1 MRRLTLTVGLLILL
15 GGVYVAMQGTQIL
28 IPIAQVTGFV
38 SRGVSVTPIMS
49 STLLSVPGSNYTYL
63 TADLKENVQVTG
75 ILQVEGGGEIGFY
88 VMNEGN
94 FSLWRHGYPSMTE
107 LARPIAI
114 NYNFTFVPSESG
126 VYYFVFSN
134 EEQTHKNIIFDLNVV
149 EFTPII
155 SPLVQYA
162 DFGMMLFGF
171 LLVIVGAKTGRKHPP
186 VPKCKFCGK
195 RLASGETFCSKC
207 GRSQD

>member
-38 SRGVSVTPIMS
+38 SRGVSVPPIMS

-88 VMNEGN
+88 VMNEGT
-94 FSLWRHGYPSMTE
+94 SR
-107 LARPIAI
+107 
-114 NYNFTFVPSESG
+114 
-126 VYYFVFSN
+126 
-134 EEQTHKNIIFDLNVV
+134 
-149 EFTPII
+149 
-155 SPLVQYA
+155 
-162 DFGMMLFGF
+162 
-171 LLVIVGAKTGRKHPP
+171 
-186 VPKCKFCGK
+186 CGDTVTQ
-195 RLASGETFCSKC
+195 A
-207 GRSQD
+207 